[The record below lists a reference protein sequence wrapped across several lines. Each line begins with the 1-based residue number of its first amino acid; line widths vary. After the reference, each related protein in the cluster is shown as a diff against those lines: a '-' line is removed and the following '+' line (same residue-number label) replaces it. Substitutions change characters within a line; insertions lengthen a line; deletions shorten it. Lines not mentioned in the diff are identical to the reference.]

1 MKTIIDSGLMDM
13 KLIDFDNK
21 CVQITTVTGEVYEGI
36 VSYCSGEYV
45 LHEFGCNQDA
55 LYLTPILFCRDDIS
69 DIKSLEHVR
78 GPFGH
83 YSEKYGL
90 LEKKCLE
97 WGTDMIE
104 EVFESDDDDQKLRML
119 VCMNENFSSLTN
131 RAVSGMAPWRSG
143 SAALDPEDDED
154 KQGPVYLGE
163 LEEMLNS
170 LVRYSTSEKVA
181 EEAKYLLT
189 RLNASEAQCYAK

>member
-1 MKTIIDSGLMDM
+1 M
-13 KLIDFDNK
+13 KLKDFDDK
-21 CVQITTVTGEVYEGI
+21 CVRITTVTGEVYEGI
-36 VSYCSGEYV
+36 VSYCSEEYV
-45 LHEFGCNQDA
+45 FHEFGCDQDA
-55 LYLTPILFCRDDIS
+55 LYLTPILFYRDDIA
-69 DIKSLEHVR
+69 DITSLEHVS

-90 LEKKCLE
+90 LEKMCLD

-119 VCMNENFSSLTN
+119 VCMNDNFQSLTD

-143 SAALDPEDDED
+143 SAALNSEYDENE
-154 KQGPVYLGE
+154 QGPVYLGE

-170 LVRYSTSEKVA
+170 LVRYSASKEVA
-181 EEAKYLLT
+181 EEAKRLLS
-189 RLNASEAQCYAK
+189 RLAGTGKRTMDVS

>member
-1 MKTIIDSGLMDM
+1 M
-13 KLIDFDNK
+13 KLKDFDNK
-21 CVQITTVTGEVYEGI
+21 CVRITTVTGEVFEGI
-36 VSYCSGEYV
+36 VSYCSEEYV
-45 LHEFGCNQDA
+45 FHEYCCSQDA

-69 DIKSLEHVR
+69 DITSLEHVS

-90 LEKKCLE
+90 LEKKCLH

-119 VCMNENFSSLTN
+119 VCMNDNYQSLTD
-131 RAVSGMAPWRSG
+131 RAVSGMAPWRSD
-143 SAALDPEDDED
+143 SVALNPENDENEP
-154 KQGPVYLGE
+154 GPVYLGE

-170 LVRYSTSEKVA
+170 LVRYSPSKDVA
-181 EEAKYLLT
+181 EEAT
-189 RLNASEAQCYAK
+189 RLLSRLAQLKTAHGR

>member
-1 MKTIIDSGLMDM
+1 MSTYSGLRDM

-21 CVQITTVTGEVYEGI
+21 CVRITTVSGEVYEGI
-36 VSYCSGEYV
+36 VSYFSEEYV
-45 LHEFGCNQDA
+45 FHEFGCNQDA
-55 LYLTPILFCRDDIS
+55 LYLTPILFYKDDIS
-69 DIKSLEHVR
+69 DITSLEHVS

-90 LEKKCLE
+90 LEKKCLD
-97 WGTDMIE
+97 WGTDMVE

-119 VCMNENFSSLTN
+119 LCMNENFRSLTD

-143 SAALDPEDDED
+143 STALDPEDDENE
-154 KQGPVYLGE
+154 KGPIYLSE